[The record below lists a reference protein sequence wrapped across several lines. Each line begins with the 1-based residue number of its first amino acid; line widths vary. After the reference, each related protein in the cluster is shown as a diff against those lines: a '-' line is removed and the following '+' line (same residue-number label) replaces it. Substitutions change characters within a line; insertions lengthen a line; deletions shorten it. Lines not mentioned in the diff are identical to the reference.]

1 MSSPTNFVGALEKIP
16 GHADTPFWQ
25 RGCQMLI
32 GFLLVPLFARF
43 RGDPAA
49 EWQLLPF
56 FLSVL
61 LAVRIAPTIVR
72 RLVPFSADLQTQWC
86 EQRMLAKRYDS
97 YQWRKLA
104 WYGLGLSGYVAVFSR
119 IDGIPAF
126 LALFCVVSGG
136 LGELAWRRVA
146 AARAKREMPEALRP
160 VTLP

>member
-1 MSSPTNFVGALEKIP
+1 MPSSTNIPGALEKIP
-16 GHADTPFWQ
+16 GRADTPFWQ
-25 RGCQMLI
+25 RGYQMLI

-43 RGDPAA
+43 RGDLSAD
-49 EWQLLPF
+49 WQLFPF
-56 FLSVL
+56 FLCVL
-61 LAVRIAPTIVR
+61 LAVRIAPIIVR
-72 RLVPFSADLQTQWC
+72 RLVPFAADLQTQWC
-86 EQRMLAKRYDS
+86 EQRTLAKRYDS

-104 WYGLGLSGYVAVFSR
+104 WYGLGLSGYVAVFGR
-119 IDGIPAF
+119 INGIPAF